1 MKSLFFKN
9 EDPEELKTYKRSW
22 FYESEASENLLR
34 FQVYIWI
41 QNIKYITFWYKIEY
55 KKCFYN
61 MLNHHHHHHRMTM
74 NKKIY
79 LKMKH
84 FHWMIWFECVQIAY
98 FGLNQVFFYSIFYF
112 ILFFSFLLFFLYFLL
127 ILSIESFS
135 SSWMYRYIKLY
146 ISWNIFTKHKTWNR
160 LTNDSEQFI
169 KEFFIY

>member
-1 MKSLFFKN
+1 MKT
-9 EDPEELKTYKRSW
+9 LKSW
-22 FYESEASENLLR
+22 RLIRGADSESEASENLLR

-98 FGLNQVFFYSIFYF
+98 FGLNQVFFLFNFLFYS
-112 ILFFSFLLFFLYFLL
+112 LFFISVIFSLFSINTFNRIIFIIMNVQVHQVIYF
-127 ILSIESFS
+127 
-135 SSWMYRYIKLY
+135 MKYIYKAQDL
-146 ISWNIFTKHKTWNR
+146 K
-160 LTNDSEQFI
+160 
-169 KEFFIY
+169 